1 MTTKRRLV
9 RGSFHN
15 ILDCFERA
23 SSESIVE
30 GGSWYPTARVWAAK
44 VGTVLVDSGH
54 VVLENMYDHVGSR
67 IVLGAGIISAMSPQ
81 TNWLQNKEMALNFA
95 ETLDKPNWC
104 TDINHQKAVSIV
116 DFSAIWG
123 EVDIEHVAQIL
134 NGKKTTAFFY
144 NIVNPF
150 GQNNLP
156 TIDRHAI
163 SIYLGRRCTYTELV
177 RGLSGTANKTISNAY
192 IKASKLLETTPQ
204 IVQAVT
210 WVQWRKEIKG
220 ISQESE
226 VKNNVS

>member
-30 GGSWYPTARVWAAK
+30 GGTWYPTARVSAEQ
-44 VGTVLVDSGH
+44 VGIRLAHHGYVNLFSKYGKARV
-54 VVLENMYDHVGSR
+54 
-67 IVLGAGIISAMSPQ
+67 GAGIISAFSPQ
-81 TNWLQNKEMALNFA
+81 TNWTQNKEMALYFA

-104 TDINHQKAVSIV
+104 TDINYDKAMKIV
-116 DFSAIWG
+116 AISQ
-123 EVDIEHVAQIL
+123 VDVDVEAIAKIL
-134 NGKKTTAFFY
+134 NGKKTTAFFH
-144 NIVNPF
+144 NIVNPY
-150 GQNNLP
+150 GENNLP

-177 RGLSGTANKTISNAY
+177 RGLGGTANKTISNAY

-220 ISQESE
+220 E
-226 VKNNVS
+226 V

>member
-23 SSESIVE
+23 SSESIVD
-30 GGSWYPTARVWAAK
+30 GGSWYPLARVWAET
-44 VGTVLVDSGH
+44 VGTVLVENGH
-54 VVLENMYDHVGSR
+54 AVLESSHEK
-67 IVLGAGIISAMSPQ
+67 IVVGAGIISALSPQ
-81 TNWLQNKEMALNFA
+81 TNWEQNKEMACYFA

-104 TDINHQKAVSIV
+104 TDINYNKAVSIV
-116 DFSAIWG
+116 SISQVDVDVEAI
-123 EVDIEHVAQIL
+123 AKIL
-134 NGKKTTAFFY
+134 NGKKTTAFFH
-144 NIVNPF
+144 NIVNPY

-163 SIYLGRRCTYTELV
+163 SIYLGRRCTYKELV
-177 RGLSGTANKTISNAY
+177 RGLEGTANKTISNAY
-192 IKASKLLETTPQ
+192 IKASKLLETTSQ

-220 ISQESE
+220 E
-226 VKNNVS
+226 V

>member
-23 SSESIVE
+23 SSESIVD
-30 GGSWYPTARVWAAK
+30 GGSWYPIARVWASK
-44 VGTVLVDSGH
+44 VGTALVDSGH
-54 VVLENMYDHVGSR
+54 VVLQNEYDHVSSK
-67 IVLGAGIISAMSPQ
+67 IVLGAGIISALSPQ
-81 TNWLQNKEMALNFA
+81 TNWGQNKEMAFYLA

-104 TDINHQKAVSIV
+104 TDINYNKAITIV
-116 DFSAIWG
+116 ASNQ
-123 EVDIEHVAQIL
+123 VDVDEERVAKIL

-144 NIVNPF
+144 NIVNPY
-150 GQNNLP
+150 GENNLP

-163 SIYLGRRCTYTELV
+163 SIYLGRRCTYKELV
-177 RGLSGTANKTISNAY
+177 RGLDGTANKTISNAY

-204 IVQAVT
+204 IVQAIT

-220 ISQESE
+220 EE
-226 VKNNVS
+226 

>member
-23 SSESIVE
+23 SSESIVD
-30 GGSWYPTARVWAAK
+30 GGSWYPLARVWAET
-44 VGTVLVDSGH
+44 VGTVLVDNGH
-54 VVLENMYDHVGSR
+54 AVLESSHEK
-67 IVLGAGIISAMSPQ
+67 IVVGAGILSALSPQ
-81 TNWLQNKEMALNFA
+81 TNWEQNKEMALYFA
-95 ETLDKPNWC
+95 KALDKPNWW
-104 TDINHQKAVSIV
+104 TEVNYKKAIDTVVYPLFGVPGDRVESYI
-116 DFSAIWG
+116 AN
-123 EVDIEHVAQIL
+123 IL
-134 NGKKTTAFFY
+134 HGKKTTAFFY
-144 NIVNPF
+144 NIVYPYDE
-150 GQNNLP
+150 NNLP

-220 ISQESE
+220 E
-226 VKNNVS
+226 V

>member
-23 SSESIVE
+23 SSETVVD
-30 GGSWYPTARVWAAK
+30 GAVWYPTANGQAEG
-44 VGTVLVDSGH
+44 VGKRLDHYGQA
-54 VVLENMYDHVGSR
+54 VLESKHEK
-67 IVLGAGIISAMSPQ
+67 IVMGAGIISALSPQ
-81 TNWLQNKEMALNFA
+81 TNWEQNKKMAYYFA

-104 TDINHQKAVSIV
+104 TDINYQKALAIV
-116 DFSAIWG
+116 ASPTAPFGLQTVIL
-123 EVDIEHVAQIL
+123 EEHIAKIL
-134 NGKKTTAFFY
+134 HGKKTTAFFR

-177 RGLSGTANKTISNAY
+177 RGLGGTANKTISNAY
-192 IKASKLLETTPQ
+192 IKASKILECTPQ
-204 IVQAVT
+204 VVQAIT

-220 ISQESE
+220 EE
-226 VKNNVS
+226 

>member
-1 MTTKRRLV
+1 MTTTKRRLV

-23 SSESIVE
+23 SSESIVD
-30 GGSWYPTARVWAAK
+30 GGSWYPTARVWASK
-44 VGTVLVDSGH
+44 VGTALVDNGY
-54 VVLENMYDHVGSR
+54 VVLQDKYDHITSR
-67 IVLGAGIISAMSPQ
+67 IVLGAGIISALSPQ
-81 TNWLQNKEMALNFA
+81 TNWTQNKEMALSFA

-104 TDINHQKAVSIV
+104 TDINYDKALRIV
-116 DFSAIWG
+116 GSSAVWAD
-123 EVDIEHVAQIL
+123 VDIEHVAQIL

-144 NIVNPF
+144 NIVNPY
-150 GQNNLP
+150 GENNLP

-192 IKASKLLETTPQ
+192 IKASKLLDTTPQ

-220 ISQESE
+220 E
-226 VKNNVS
+226 V

>member
-23 SSESIVE
+23 SSESIVD
-30 GGSWYPTARVWAAK
+30 GGSWYPLARVWAET
-44 VGTVLVDSGH
+44 VGTVLVDNGH
-54 VVLENMYDHVGSR
+54 AVLESSHEK
-67 IVLGAGIISAMSPQ
+67 IVVGAGILSALSPQ
-81 TNWLQNKEMALNFA
+81 TNWEQNKEMALYLA
-95 ETLDKPNWC
+95 KTLDKPNWC
-104 TDINHQKAVSIV
+104 TDTNHDKALAIVKAGANVDAIASIL
-116 DFSAIWG
+116 
-123 EVDIEHVAQIL
+123 H
-134 NGKKTTAFFY
+134 GKKTTAFFH
-144 NIVNPF
+144 NIVNPY
-150 GQNNLP
+150 GENNQP

-220 ISQESE
+220 E
-226 VKNNVS
+226 V